1 MAGMFSLFLGSW
13 KIVFLVHIKFFKD
26 FFFFKLKILSDYA
39 AFIGFQLIN
48 LHDLLYSAFQVVE
61 TTVMCQNT
69 WLDQGDLKKI
79 RDFSFS
85 GFLNWRFLWGGGV
98 GGGR

>member
-26 FFFFKLKILSDYA
+26 FFLKLKILSDYA
-39 AFIGFQLIN
+39 ASIGFQLIN
-48 LHDLLYSAFQVVE
+48 LHELLCSAFQVVE

-69 WLDQGDLKKI
+69 WLDQGDLKKSVTSL
-79 RDFSFS
+79 FQAS
-85 GFLNWRFLWGGGV
+85 
-98 GGGR
+98 